1 MEPFENMNNKY
12 AALKKIFFL
21 SFFFKLFIW
30 MQPEATVWKPCRQVF
45 VGGGGADGK
54 KTKQEC

>member
-12 AALKKIFFL
+12 VALKKIFF
-21 SFFFKLFIW
+21 FFSKLFIW

-45 VGGGGADGK
+45 VGGGGAVRKEK
-54 KTKQEC
+54 KTKQER

>member
-12 AALKKIFFL
+12 VVLKKS

-54 KTKQEC
+54 KKTQER